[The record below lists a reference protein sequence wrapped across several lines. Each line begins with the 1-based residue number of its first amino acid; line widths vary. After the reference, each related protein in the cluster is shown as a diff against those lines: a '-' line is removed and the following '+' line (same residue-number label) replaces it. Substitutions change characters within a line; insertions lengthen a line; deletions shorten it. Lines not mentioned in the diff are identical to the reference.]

1 LTGIPQTH
9 PRYHSLVAREN
20 IVEGVNKGIT
30 SIQGLVAQGRG
41 ECFDYLLGERTV
53 PSALLAEKIASA
65 LLLLADRPVISV
77 NGNTSALVPQKM
89 VELASVTGASLEV
102 NLFHRTEERVSR
114 IISHLESFGAT
125 RVLGARGDGR
135 LDLEHARAIVDQEGI
150 YSADVVLVPLEDG
163 DRCQKLVEMG
173 KTVIA
178 IDLNPFSRTSKTA
191 TLTIVDNVSRA
202 MVNLISYSRQLGICS
217 HEELE
222 EIAGNFDN
230 ATFLREAVGE
240 LMENLKNQ

>member
-1 LTGIPQTH
+1 
-9 PRYHSLVAREN
+9 
-20 IVEGVNKGIT
+20 
-30 SIQGLVAQGRG
+30 
-41 ECFDYLLGERTV
+41 
-53 PSALLAEKIASA
+53 

-77 NGNTSALVPQKM
+77 NGNTSALVPEKM

-102 NLFHRTEERVSR
+102 NIFHRTEERVSR

-125 RVLGARGDGR
+125 SVLGAGGDGR
-135 LDLEHARAIVDQEGI
+135 LDLEHARAIVDLEGI

-202 MVNLISYSRQLGICS
+202 MENLINYSREFGNCS

-222 EIAGNFDN
+222 KIAGDFDN
-230 ATFLREAVGE
+230 ATFLSEAVGE

>member
-1 LTGIPQTH
+1 M
-9 PRYHSLVAREN
+9 
-20 IVEGVNKGIT
+20 
-30 SIQGLVAQGRG
+30 QGLVAQGRG

-77 NGNTSALVPQKM
+77 NGNTSALVPEKM

-125 RVLGARGDGR
+125 RVLGVRGDGR

-202 MVNLISYSRQLGICS
+202 MVNLISYSRLFGNCS

-222 EIAGNFDN
+222 EIAGDFDN

>member
-1 LTGIPQTH
+1 MTGIPRTH
-9 PRYHSLVAREN
+9 PRYNSLIAREN

-41 ECFDYLLGERTV
+41 ECFDYLLGEKTV

-65 LLLLADRPVISV
+65 LFLLADRPVISV
-77 NGNTSALVPQKM
+77 NGNTSALVPEKM

-114 IISHLESFGAT
+114 IIAHLESFGAT
-125 RVLGARGDGR
+125 CVLGAQGDGR

-202 MVNLISYSRQLGICS
+202 MENLINYSREFGKCS

-222 EIAGNFDN
+222 EIAGDFDN

-240 LMENLKNQ
+240 LMENLENQ